1 MPCLPDA
8 SGRTFS
14 YRHDVQTPSDPSYT
28 WIVHILTYSMSGRR
42 GECGD
47 DCNWLCVSSGVIG
60 NACCSAIGH
69 DGAIQIAVKAIP
81 RELEESID
89 GGTSHRVASLLVGG
103 GLYTGPYFDPYT
115 TADISVQVGSNAVLP
130 CRVRQAGNRSVS
142 LGAPH
147 LYPIARS

>member
-1 MPCLPDA
+1 MPCLPDS

-14 YRHDVQTPSDPSYT
+14 YRHNVQTSSDPSYT
-28 WIVHILTYSMSGRR
+28 WIVHICLDGAENVAMIAI
-42 GECGD
+42 D
-47 DCNWLCVSSGVIG
+47 FVFSSGVIG

-142 LGAPH
+142 PGAPH